1 MEDTVN
7 RLREAFNRAFYYG
20 TIYDV
25 GFFAQSASRAE
36 IGCYI
41 FIGVAVLYFAA
52 RGLV

>member
-1 MEDTVN
+1 MR
-7 RLREAFNRAFYYG
+7 RLKEAFNRAFYHG
-20 TIYDV
+20 TIYDM

-41 FIGVAVLYFAA
+41 FIGCAVLYFAL